1 MITFG
6 RFLSEAT
13 MKSKVGDSD
22 ADRHFKNYI
31 NPEKIPSLTLKNS
44 HEGIDAGSEV
54 KVLDKKAHEG
64 RYHALVQSGD
74 KKAWV
79 PIHKLNKPRT
89 AESKAKFNDE
99 HAVAKVWNHMIAN
112 GITKKEDVLR
122 ELEAAK
128 KNKEHPLNF
137 AKAGPEGMSG
147 GKKTEAHSDSY
158 HDEIQRAGH
167 TVAGLASHPSF
178 ADAVKKK
185 LVARVTGADR
195 GNLSDTWT
203 SNNAK
208 DRTSKADVILSDP
221 KTKKDSH
228 AISLKKGDSQLMSA
242 QPEEMMAI
250 YHHAT
255 REHMDADKTFKKE
268 HRDNVIKQIG
278 QVQKHMNAMKT
289 ASETEKD
296 SLVSKAQ
303 SIINNIHKNHP
314 GLIKHVAY
322 EASTGHG
329 KFGKNQTGTAR
340 YLVTAV
346 PDGAH
351 VHDTET
357 NHEPIVPNT
366 VPRIAKPKGGGRP
379 GNIKLDYRANKLV
392 HPAPSVKPS
401 QPKVNSNKAQHGGF
415 DWRSPTE

>member
-1 MITFG
+1 MIKFG
-6 RFLSEAT
+6 QFLNEAA
-13 MKSKVGDSD
+13 MKSKVGDTD

-31 NPEKIPSLTLKNS
+31 NPEKIPSLTMKSS
-44 HEGIDAGSEV
+44 HEGISAGSEV
-54 KVLDKKAHEG
+54 KVLDKKEHDG
-64 RYHALVQSGD
+64 RYHALVKNGSNSS
-74 KKAWV
+74 WV

-89 AESKAKFNDE
+89 SESKAKFNDE
-99 HAVAKVWNHMIAN
+99 HAVAKVWNHMISN
-112 GITKKEDVLR
+112 GITKKEDIMG
-122 ELEAAK
+122 ELESAK

-137 AKAGPEGMSG
+137 SNTGDEGMSG
-147 GKKTEAHSDSY
+147 GKKTDSHFDSY

-167 TVAGLASHPSF
+167 TVAGLANHPSF
-178 ADAVKKK
+178 KDAVKKK

-203 SNNAK
+203 TNNAK

-221 KTKKDSH
+221 KTKKDYH
-228 AISLKKGDSQLMSA
+228 PISLKKGDSQLMSA

-250 YHHAT
+250 YHHAAN
-255 REHMDADKTFKKE
+255 EHMKTDQTFNNE
-268 HRDNVIKQIG
+268 HKNNVIKQIS

-314 GLIKHVAY
+314 GLINHVAR

-329 KFGKNQTGTAR
+329 KFGKNQVGTAR
-340 YLVTAV
+340 YLVTAL

-351 VHDTET
+351 VHDTEI
-357 NHEPIVPNT
+357 NHEPIVPNA

-379 GNIKLDYRANKLV
+379 GNIKLDYRANKLSAPTKKSV
-392 HPAPSVKPS
+392 QTNVNNKHKPSV
-401 QPKVNSNKAQHGGF
+401 GGF
-415 DWRSPTE
+415 DWHSPTE